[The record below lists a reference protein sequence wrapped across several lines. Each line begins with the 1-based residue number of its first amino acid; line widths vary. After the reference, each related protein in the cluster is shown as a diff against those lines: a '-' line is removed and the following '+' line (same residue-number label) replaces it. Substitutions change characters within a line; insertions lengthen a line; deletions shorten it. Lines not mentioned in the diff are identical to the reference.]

1 MNHKMNTNPN
11 PSYDCVS
18 FSTAR
23 QPTTSKSARTAQV
36 KMDTNPSYDC
46 VSFSTARQ
54 TVTSKAATTP
64 QVKTNI
70 NPSYDCV
77 SFSTARQ
84 PVTTT
89 DIIDTNMN
97 YCYSILPTAKTDK
110 KLNS

>member
-36 KMDTNPSYDC
+36 KIDTNPSYDC

-54 TVTSKAATTP
+54 PTTSKSARTA
-64 QVKTNI
+64 QVKIDT

-84 PVTTT
+84 PVTST
-89 DIIDTNMN
+89 DTIDTNMN
-97 YCYSILPTAKTDK
+97 YCYSTVPIAKMDK
-110 KLNS
+110 ELNS